1 MDSEKCP
8 CCSGKLYSECCEP
21 IIKGLVKAETP
32 EALMRSRYAAYAKAE
47 IDHLISS
54 TAPSQRESID
64 REEMRSWAERSQWLG
79 LEIISAPAPEAGDNR
94 LDIDI
99 VPVSFQFFSFR
110 KNGVVFHDLAVNAV
124 AVDLKF
130 AERRIGCKCGDRR
143 KRLLEFR
150 RISGDDLRIHFIEN
164 HETLPGYLPQHFLYF
179 LPLPQGHGALR
190 SIFGAVRT

>member
-1 MDSEKCP
+1 MC
-8 CCSGKLYSECCEP
+8 
-21 IIKGLVKAETP
+21 ETP
-32 EALMRSRYAAYAKAE
+32 
-47 IDHLISS
+47 
-54 TAPSQRESID
+54 TAGGRADKRDVLRLVVLVD
-64 REEMRSWAERSQWLG
+64 RFEPVDIRPRHAFH
-79 LEIISAPAPEAGDNR
+79 AGDNR

-110 KNGVVFHDLAVNAV
+110 KNGVVFHDIAVNAV

>member
-32 EALMRSRYAAYAKAE
+32 EALMRSRYTAYAKAE

-79 LEIISAPAPEAGDNR
+79 LEIISAPAPAVGDKTGFVEFIAR
-94 LDIDI
+94 YTDRDTPLEHHERAE
-99 VPVSFQFFSFR
+99 FR
-110 KNGVVFHDLAVNAV
+110 KINNAW
-124 AVDLKF
+124 
-130 AERRIGCKCGDRR
+130 
-143 KRLLEFR
+143 
-150 RISGDDLRIHFIEN
+150 
-164 HETLPGYLPQHFLYF
+164 YF
-179 LPLPQGHGALR
+179 YDGKLVQQKPY
-190 SIFGAVRT
+190 VRTTPKIERNAPCPCGSGKKYKKCCGK